1 MSKFRDWCLATG
13 ETQEEYWCR
22 EARVSSTA
30 MKATTHKL
38 PAPYNRATPNAETE
52 RMIQKLGLSI
62 MADCFTFSTRLEGG
76 GKIVSVGGSQRMVG
90 SSQKGLPDAIGV
102 RKGILY
108 GIEFK
113 RPGGHV
119 SAIQYAKL
127 KELHQAGARVCICVS
142 PIKIREWV
150 NIGTYT
156 CKIDGWLEVL

>member
-1 MSKFRDWCLATG
+1 MGKFRDWCVATG
-13 ETQEEYWCR
+13 ESDKEWL
-22 EARVSSTA
+22 ARDNQPKTSGLKGKSYR
-30 MKATTHKL
+30 L
-38 PAPYNRATPNAETE
+38 PKPYNVDTPNSENE

-90 SSQKGLPDAIGV
+90 SSQRGLPDAIGV

-113 RPGGHV
+113 KAGGHV

-156 CKIDGWLEVL
+156 CKIDDWLEVL

>member
-1 MSKFRDWCLATG
+1 MGKIRDWCLATG
-13 ETQEEYWCR
+13 LEETKYRAQDFK
-22 EARVSSTA
+22 VSSQA
-30 MKATTHKL
+30 IKPKFYKL
-38 PAPYNRATPNAETE
+38 PKPYSTPSGENE

-62 MADCFTFSTRLEGG
+62 MADCFTFSTRLEGS
-76 GKIVSVGGSQRMVG
+76 GKIVSVGGSQRMIG

-113 RPGGHV
+113 RAGGHV

-127 KELHQAGARVCICVS
+127 LELHQAGARVCICVS
-142 PIKIREWV
+142 PIKIREWL

-156 CKIDGWLEVL
+156 CKIDDWLEVL